1 MSTVQVLLFFVRFLF
16 CFVFGIAEAAKLIN
30 AFQEKKK
37 KSVDIALARSLVR
50 DVTATRSG

>member
-37 KSVDIALARSLVR
+37 SVDIALARSLVR